1 VNSLS
6 RVFLISAGTV
16 NVGLGVLGIFVP
28 LMPSTVFFLMAA
40 ACYVR
45 SSPTLYNRLITHPK
59 VGPLIYNYR
68 THRAMPR
75 QAKKK
80 AIAVLWITLA
90 ISAALVQK
98 PVAWIILA
106 CVFVGVTWLL
116 LSIKTLE
123 DLDTASASKGGDS

>member
-1 VNSLS
+1 
-6 RVFLISAGTV
+6 
-16 NVGLGVLGIFVP
+16 
-28 LMPSTVFFLMAA
+28 
-40 ACYVR
+40 
-45 SSPTLYNRLITHPK
+45 
-59 VGPLIYNYR
+59 
-68 THRAMPR
+68 MPR

-90 ISAALVQK
+90 LSAALVQK

-123 DLDTASASKGGDS
+123 GLNTVSASKSGDS